1 MLLCT
6 CILVSSQ
13 VSITQASFNLR
24 RRFQEMVMFLLVF
37 VKIQDRFVSHMK
49 CNLKL

>member
-1 MLLCT
+1 MLLYI

-13 VSITQASFNLR
+13 VSITQAFFNLR
-24 RRFQEMVMFLLVF
+24 RSFQGIVMFLLVF
-37 VKIQDRFVSHMK
+37 VKIQDRFVSHIE